1 MQLATAKHLDRQRA
15 RRDAFAAE
23 NLTRS
28 ARNRG
33 VSYGGL
39 ETPLLPIPTERD
51 MVAAAAASAQR
62 EAEYKASP
70 AGALQ
75 EAICAAR
82 TALREALM
90 QLEAVDTARMREDG
104 SIGRAADRLVLA
116 TRPVLSAALD
126 VSLASS
132 EAL

>member
-1 MQLATAKHLDRQRA
+1 MLPAARHIEQQRA

-23 NLTRS
+23 NLNRR

-33 VSYGGL
+33 ASFGGL
-39 ETPLLPIPTERD
+39 DIPLLPIPTERD
-51 MVAAAAASAQR
+51 MVAAAEASAQR
-62 EAEYKASP
+62 EAAYKASP
-70 AGALQ
+70 AGTLF

-104 SIGRAADRLVLA
+104 SIGCAADRLVLA

-126 VSLASS
+126 VSLAAS
-132 EAL
+132 EVL